1 MLDHAIAHVEGV
13 VNPSMRFIRRHE
25 AAKYL
30 TDKYGFGAYRTLAK
44 GAVSGDTPSFHR
56 PAESCS
62 IPEKLWTF
70 GRSRKSASLSS
81 RPPKQPRLE
90 AWKIQMRRDPPA
102 CAMRPAA
109 PRYRRCWAAPV
120 IGIPCNQLV
129 GRAYRRC
136 RCAQA
141 DRERHRPP
149 RACPACGVE
158 VFVVYTVRVAAGELV
173 ELGARQSGKSA
184 PADWEKKVFFSE
196 LMALKKPR
204 YKSGWASAQ
213 FREKFGHWPPREW
226 ASLPTLSPSL
236 NTRNWLKSRQ
246 IAFAKRRAS

>member
-1 MLDHAIAHVEGV
+1 VRAVAGTIANGLREVAT
-13 VNPSMRFIRRHE
+13 SSTKRS
-25 AAKYL
+25 
-30 TDKYGFGAYRTLAK
+30 LA
-44 GAVSGDTPSFHR
+44 VR
-56 PAESCS
+56 
-62 IPEKLWTF
+62 
-70 GRSRKSASLSS
+70 
-81 RPPKQPRLE
+81 
-90 AWKIQMRRDPPA
+90 
-102 CAMRPAA
+102 
-109 PRYRRCWAAPV
+109 
-120 IGIPCNQLV
+120 
-129 GRAYRRC
+129 
-136 RCAQA
+136 
-141 DRERHRPP
+141 

-158 VFVVYTVRVAAGELV
+158 VFVVSTVRVAAGELV

-196 LMALKKPR
+196 MALKKPQ